1 MNEENLVEK
10 FINCLVSDEDKSA
23 EFGNKADD
31 FKEFKDKNKLLLDFL
46 KDKNYYEFI
55 SLMTEVYVCDACN
68 KIIYKNK
75 ENENLNMEGHNR
87 EKIIRKIDLPVVIK
101 SNDQNLIE
109 KIEEFLKGF
118 EDFLNELEQKKKQEI
133 QKMRE
138 VMQKIRSL
146 LGSNNIYN
154 SKWVIVISQNP
165 NPIKDKE
172 KYKYDSFEYND
183 KFQIG
188 SVFGLGHLI
197 YDLKNSEERKI
208 PEVLGLLIMLGLWPK
223 YNLYFTDA
231 VKCFYEK
238 KLGQRIIKNCWD
250 KVLSKEIKEIIKKF
264 SGVEKI
270 LLFGDV
276 AKNNYERIKKEIKI
290 NKENIICLPHPQGQG
305 TPYYSNTISIINELK
320 EKFGFKKIEDKIDG
334 FWILKQKISPPK
346 GGNDYD

>member
-23 EFGNKADD
+23 EFGDKAND
-31 FKEFKDKNKLLLDFL
+31 FKEFKDKNKLLLEFL
-46 KDKNYYEFI
+46 KDKNYHKII

-75 ENENLNMEGHNR
+75 ENENLNMKGHNK
-87 EKIIRKIDLPVVIK
+87 EKIVRKIDLPVVIK
-101 SNDQNLIE
+101 SNDQNLIK
-109 KIEEFLKGF
+109 KIEEFLDDF
-118 EDFLNELEQKKKQEI
+118 EENIEEQKKKQGI
-133 QKMRE
+133 QKIRN

-146 LGSNNIYN
+146 LSSNNIYN

-165 NPIKDKE
+165 NPITKNKE

-197 YDLKNSEERKI
+197 YDLGNSEERKI
-208 PEVLGLLIMLGLWPK
+208 PEVFGLLIMLGLWPK

-231 VKCFYEK
+231 VKCFFEK
-238 KLGQRIIKNCWD
+238 PGKQIIKNCWN
-250 KVLSKEIKEIIKKF
+250 KILREEIKEILKF
-264 SGVEKI
+264 GGVEKI

-276 AKNNYERIKKEIKI
+276 AKNNYERIIKEINI
-290 NKENIICLPHPQGQG
+290 NEKNIICLPHPQGQG

-320 EKFGFKKIEDKIDG
+320 EKFGFEKINDFDKIDG
-334 FWILKQKISPPK
+334 FWILKQKNFSTK
-346 GGNDYD
+346 RR